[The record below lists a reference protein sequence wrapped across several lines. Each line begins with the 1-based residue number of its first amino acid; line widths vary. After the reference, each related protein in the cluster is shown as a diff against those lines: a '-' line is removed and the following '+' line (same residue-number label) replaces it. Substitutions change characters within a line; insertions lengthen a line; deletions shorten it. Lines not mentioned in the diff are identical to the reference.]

1 MTLKLITAPLEHPVT
16 LAEARQH
23 LRVTA
28 TAEDALILSLI
39 YAAVEHAE
47 TFTRRRFITQTWD
60 LVLDCFPWFEIEIPN
75 APLQSVSSVSYV
87 DTAGNTQVM
96 NVADYQVDVKGNP
109 GRISPAYGKVW
120 PTSRT
125 QMNAVEIRFVCG
137 YGLAAVVPYPIKAA
151 LLLLIQHF
159 EQRDANAK
167 LVEAAE
173 NLLSPY
179 RAVRF

>member
-1 MTLKLITAPLEHPVT
+1 MTLKLITEPLEHPIT

-60 LVLDCFPWFEIEIPN
+60 LVLDYFPCHEIEIPN
-75 APLQSVSSVSYV
+75 APLQSVSSISYV
-87 DTAGNTQVM
+87 DTAGSTQVM
-96 NVADYQVDVKGNP
+96 DAADYQVDVKSKP
-109 GRISPAYGKVW
+109 GRVRPAYGTVW
-120 PTSRT
+120 PIPRT

-137 YGLAAVVPYPIKAA
+137 YGLAAAVPYPIKAG
-151 LLLLIQHF
+151 LLLLIQYF
-159 EQRDANAK
+159 EQRDANEK
-167 LVEAAE
+167 LLQAAE

-179 RAVRF
+179 RVVRF